1 MGGLTSLARC
11 PSVAGSSPEKDN
23 VTMSLDTPKSY
34 AWLSIA
40 AALATIALKGIA
52 WLITGSVGLLSDA
65 LESVVNL
72 AGAAM
77 ALAML
82 TVAERPADAGHSF
95 GHGKAEYFSSGFEG
109 LLILLAAMAIAVA
122 AIQRL
127 VYPKELEQI
136 GPGLIVSVAASLIN
150 LVVARILVLGGRRH
164 RSITLEADAHHLLTD
179 VWTSLGVILG
189 VGGVALTGWLWLDP
203 VLALLVASNI
213 VWVAWQLLRR
223 STAGLMDSSL
233 PADQCAKVLAVLD
246 RYRATGID
254 YHALRTREAGA
265 RRFVS
270 LHVLVPGAWTIAH
283 SHRMVEDLEREI
295 RDALPHASVFT
306 HLEPI
311 EDPASLD
318 DISLDR

>member
-1 MGGLTSLARC
+1 
-11 PSVAGSSPEKDN
+11 
-23 VTMSLDTPKSY
+23 MSLDSPKSY

-40 AALATIALKGIA
+40 TALATIALKGIA

-82 TVAERPADAGHSF
+82 TIAERPADAGHTF

-109 LLILLAAMAIAVA
+109 LLILLAAVAIAVA
-122 AIQRL
+122 AIERL
-127 VYPKELEQI
+127 VFPKELEQI
-136 GPGLIVSVAASLIN
+136 GYGLLVPVAASLIN
-150 LVVARILVLGGRRH
+150 LVVAGILLFAGRRH

-189 VGGVALTGWLWLDP
+189 VGGVAVTGWLWLDP
-203 VLALLVASNI
+203 VLALLVATNI

-233 PADQCAKVLAVLD
+233 PADQYAKVIAVLD
-246 RYRATGID
+246 RYRALGID

-265 RRFVS
+265 RRFIS
-270 LHVLVPGAWTIAH
+270 LHVLVPGAWTIAE
-283 SHRMVEDLEREI
+283 SHRMAEDLEREI

-311 EDPASLD
+311 EDPTSLD
-318 DISLDR
+318 DIALDR